1 MPRKETYMRRA
12 LALLLPVLMMTAFL
26 TVFHPASA
34 VSAETDPG
42 KQTEALL
49 TFSRELNEMVGEY
62 APKAEKSDDPYGTAR
77 LIVKCGAAPDL
88 SDAVAYVYGCGR
100 YVIQY
105 SSPNEARKAAERLRL
120 LDTVEYA
127 VPDAIVSVSELSAVN
142 AAPMQEPNVDSFHS
156 WGYGADYID
165 AYAFNEWLLEQ
176 AGGDVNALPEIIV
189 AVIDTGLETGL
200 PYFSGRTVPGYD
212 FADNDNDVTGGFF
225 HGTHVAGT
233 VVDGT
238 LPNVRIMPLKCTDD
252 YGSAITSNII
262 NCMQYAYLHGA
273 QVANVSI
280 GGYYPE
286 TFDAYTSVIN
296 AGSDAGTVYCVASG
310 NDGTNVGYCYPACIE
325 RAFTV
330 AAHDRNFNMW
340 SGSNTGNSV
349 DITAPGVD
357 IVSAMPNGSFQAQT
371 GTSMAAP
378 HAAAAC
384 AMLKSLDPD
393 LSADEVMDML
403 RSAAVDHGLSG
414 GGAGILSMTA
424 LIGGTE
430 PPPTPPPQILPG
442 DVNCDGIVDSVDAL
456 MALRCAMGIV
466 QLEGDALIA
475 GDIDGNG
482 LIESIDAL
490 IILRRAMGLA

>member
-1 MPRKETYMRRA
+1 MKRSLSFFLTFL
-12 LALLLPVLMMTAFL
+12 LALGAVLPFFTCDIAAEPAKTEQIDELLAFNR
-26 TVFHPASA
+26 
-34 VSAETDPG
+34 D
-42 KQTEALL
+42 
-49 TFSRELNEMVGEY
+49 LNAMVKEY
-62 APKAEKSDDPYGTAR
+62 APPVKGSDDPYETAR
-77 LIVKCGAAPDL
+77 IIVESDSL
-88 SDAVAYVYGCGR
+88 SDFTGSLAYVHGCGR

-105 SSPNEARKAAERLRL
+105 ASPEEARKAAERFRRL
-120 LDTVEYA
+120 DSVEYA
-127 VPDAIVSVSELSAVN
+127 VPDAIVSIDEIP
-142 AAPMQEPNVDSFHS
+142 AADAMPLQDPHSNSFRS
-156 WGYGADYID
+156 WGFGADYID

-176 AGGDVNALPEIIV
+176 AGGDVNALPEVIV

-238 LPNVRIMPLKCTDD
+238 LPNVKIMPLKCTDD

-330 AAHDRNFNMW
+330 AAHDRNYNMW
-340 SGSNTGNSV
+340 SGSNTGSAV

-357 IVSAMPNGSFQAQT
+357 IVSAMPNGSFQAYT

-378 HAAAAC
+378 HASAAC

-393 LSADEVMDML
+393 MSADAVMDML

-414 GGAGILSMTA
+414 GGAGTLSMTA
-424 LIGGTE
+424 LIGGID
-430 PPPTPPPQILPG
+430 PPPPPQIMPG
-442 DVNCDGIVDSVDAL
+442 DVSGDGSVDVTDAL
-456 MALRCAMGIV
+456 LALRCAMGIV
-466 QLEGDALIA
+466 QLEGDALTA
-475 GDIDGNG
+475 GDINGDGYVRV
-482 LIESIDAL
+482 EDAL
-490 IILRRAMGLA
+490 TILRLAMGII